1 MSSLCTGY
9 CRGGDPEMPAGN
21 EGWEGEASFTLSVQ
35 PEVEKSCRREP
46 ILAKREIKGDSG
58 EWGDGFP

>member
-1 MSSLCTGY
+1 
-9 CRGGDPEMPAGN
+9 MPAGN